1 MDWISQILV
10 KSATH
15 WNDQNETNEKIPNT
29 IYENEKKKGC
39 LCKCN
44 TPAVESVTDQGVKSI
59 SPVILSSKKGYIC

>member
-29 IYENEKKKGC
+29 IYENEWKKG
-39 LCKCN
+39 LCMCN

-59 SPVILSSKKGYIC
+59 SPVIPFL